1 MPQHHFAVS
10 DARSANVCSR
20 SAHPNATDARTERH
34 MGVRGGDLNGNY
46 VRVSHTEFD
55 ASVVPRSASGIVLC
69 GEPCG
74 LQGWCRLGI
83 LVERL
88 DGENSAHFEI
98 ECPPDHRESPD
109 RAHGAWTAAVLSE
122 MCGVLPVLLGTIAYM
137 GTLTVRFQAPIPL
150 GERLIG
156 RATLDGRERRKL
168 FVSATLSSSATGAE
182 LAKASMI
189 MINAQSE

>member
-1 MPQHHFAVS
+1 MADATRIGHYVLVS
-10 DARSANVCSR
+10 REDWS
-20 SAHPNATDARTERH
+20 
-34 MGVRGGDLNGNY
+34 
-46 VRVSHTEFD
+46 FD

-88 DGENSAHFEI
+88 DGEDSALFEI
-98 ECPPDHRESPD
+98 ECPADHRESAD
-109 RAHGAWTAAVLSE
+109 AAHGAWTAAILSE
-122 MCGVLPVLLGTIAYM
+122 MCGVLPVLLGTIAFM
-137 GTLTVRFQAPIPL
+137 GTLTVRFQAPVPL

-168 FVSATLSSSATGAE
+168 FVSATLSSLATGAE

-189 MINAQSE
+189 MIAGAGGVVQNLLLGVGEVLATVRGERR